1 MSITQ
6 TTSEQL
12 LERLHAV
19 SFCQLLRCIQIE
31 HGTRVGMVRELEKQP
46 FQLIAN
52 LDSSFAANEI
62 VEWIPT
68 EESRPKLSVS
78 FFGLVG
84 SSGALP
90 EHMCHYAVW

>member
-46 FQLIAN
+46 FQLIAD

-62 VEWIPT
+62 VEWWCFARTLHANDPRTRSSERLHASRIPGH
-68 EESRPKLSVS
+68 
-78 FFGLVG
+78 F
-84 SSGALP
+84 
-90 EHMCHYAVW
+90 